1 MLKLL
6 RMVLTLLAVAMTTTA
21 CTSHTEAGTGLLTEF
36 EYLGC
41 AGDWNED
48 TLEPEAASSGTRDA
62 ATFLV
67 RNPATCGFDQGSNGK
82 AHLDGDTLKLSYTLT
97 SSGGDAA
104 ACICEYRARFLI
116 SGLPAD
122 VDKVRVNDDNASLK
136 GDLIR
141 TSNAPPR

>member
-1 MLKLL
+1 
-6 RMVLTLLAVAMTTTA
+6 MVLTLLAVAMTTTA

-48 TLEPEAASSGTRDA
+48 TLEPEATSSGTRDA

-67 RNPATCGFDQGSNGK
+67 RNPATCGF
-82 AHLDGDTLKLSYTLT
+82 
-97 SSGGDAA
+97 
-104 ACICEYRARFLI
+104 EYRARFLI

-122 VDKVRVNDDNASLK
+122 VAKVRVNGDNASLK